1 MLLVK
6 SISLERLNKI
16 VFEDIS
22 LSLTAGK
29 ILLLSGKNGS
39 GKTSLLKIILKI
51 LEPTNGSIYWKG
63 KSIEKVLNDYYYNI
77 TYIADKTSTIRQLTV
92 NQNINIWKKIFL
104 SNVTQE
110 QIEDVLEILNLK
122 NYLQTKV
129 SNLSLG
135 EIKKLE
141 LMRLIIENRKVW
153 ILDEPLSNLD
163 ADSIKIIGQTF
174 EDHCKNN
181 GSVIF
186 SSHQN
191 LNINISEEI
200 TLNR

>member
-163 ADSIKIIGQTF
+163 SGSIKIIGQTF

>member
-1 MLLVK
+1 MLLAK
-6 SISLERLNKI
+6 SISLVRLNKI
-16 VFEDIS
+16 IFEDVS
-22 LSLTAGK
+22 LSLSPGK
-29 ILLLSGKNGS
+29 ILLLRGKNGS
-39 GKTSLLKIILKI
+39 GKTSLLKTILTI

-63 KSIEKVLNDYYYNI
+63 KSVEKILYDYYSNV
-77 TYIADKTSTIRQLTV
+77 TYIADKTSTIRQLTIY
-92 NQNINIWKKIFL
+92 QNINIWKKIFL
-104 SNVTQE
+104 SIVTQK

-122 NYLQTKV
+122 NHLQTKV
-129 SNLSLG
+129 SNLSFG

-141 LMRLIIENRKVW
+141 LIRLIIENKKVW

-163 ADSIKIIGQTF
+163 SDSISIIGQTF

-200 TLNR
+200 VLNQ